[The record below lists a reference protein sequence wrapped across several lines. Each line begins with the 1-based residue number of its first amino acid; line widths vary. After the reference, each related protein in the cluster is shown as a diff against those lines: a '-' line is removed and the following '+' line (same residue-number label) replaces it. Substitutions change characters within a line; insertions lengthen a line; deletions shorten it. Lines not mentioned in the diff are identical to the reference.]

1 MPSTVPVDRPT
12 KPRAV
17 LLGVQLPG
25 VDDAEHDAALI
36 ELEQLAKTLGL
47 EVVGRIQQKR
57 PRLAPGVVVGQG
69 KLAELAQWTG
79 GTGEVPKGPP
89 EKRRRTGKDAQ
100 VDPEARDEIDDP
112 TESELE
118 PDPSLEDADPDRGA
132 DSTRGTG
139 KPKAGIVLVDH
150 DLSPTQ
156 LRNLE
161 RATGA
166 EVLDRT
172 AVILAIFERHARSRE
187 ARLQV
192 EIARLTYM
200 APRLRESGRGG
211 DRSGGGIGAKG
222 AGESGAQLERRKVRD
237 RIAELKGELGQIA
250 RDAGHRRERRAA
262 TDTVALVGYT
272 NAGKSSL
279 MRGLTG
285 GEVYVAD
292 KLFATLDTTVRALS
306 PPAVPPVLVS
316 DTVGFLKKLPHDLVA
331 SFRSTLEEA
340 REANLKLHVVDAAN
354 PAFAAQ
360 IQVTRQVLA
369 EIGADGAPELL
380 LLNKID
386 RVPAGR
392 RAELAS
398 EYPGA
403 ILLSAR
409 DPADVAA
416 LRQRIIDFF
425 ARDLVEG
432 DLVIPFALQRLVSEA
447 HATCRVIAESY
458 DERGARLRVLARP
471 AVLSRLQAEVAG

>member
-1 MPSTVPVDRPT
+1 MPATVSTTPP

-25 VDDAEHDAALI
+25 VDDVEHDASLT

-47 EVVGRIQQKR
+47 EVVGRVQQKR
-57 PRLAPGVVVGQG
+57 TGLAAGVVVGQG
-69 KLAELAQWTG
+69 KLTELAQWTG
-79 GTGEVPKGPP
+79 GSGEVPKGPP
-89 EKRRRTGKDAQ
+89 EKRKRKSDEDNAEAEAEAE
-100 VDPEARDEIDDP
+100 PEADGGD
-112 TESELE
+112 SEAGQAKAA
-118 PDPSLEDADPDRGA
+118 AD
-132 DSTRGTG
+132 G
-139 KPKAGIVLVDH
+139 KSKAGVVLVDH
-150 DLSPTQ
+150 DLTPTQ

-222 AGESGAQLERRKVRD
+222 AGESAAQLERRKVRD
-237 RIAELKGELGQIA
+237 RIAELRSELGQIA

-262 TDTVALVGYT
+262 SDTVALVGYT

-292 KLFATLDTTVRALS
+292 KLFATLDTTVRALV
-306 PPAVPPVLVS
+306 PPAVPAVLVS

-340 REANLKLHVVDAAN
+340 READLKLHVVDAAN

-360 IQVTRQVLA
+360 IRVTRQVLA
-369 EIGADGAPELL
+369 EIDADQAPELL

-386 RVPAGR
+386 RVPAAR
-392 RAELAS
+392 RAELARD
-398 EYPGA
+398 YPDA
-403 ILLSAR
+403 IQLSAR
-409 DPADVAA
+409 NPADVTA
-416 LRQRIIDFF
+416 LRQRILDFF

-447 HATCRVIAESY
+447 HATCRVLAESY

-471 AVLSRLQAEVAG
+471 AVLSRLKA